1 MASRLKRASAC
12 ASASVDMETDK
23 VVIFSSRWSRLP
35 VPGIGMTYSPRT
47 FPKGRLPD
55 LAGFDRARQGD
66 DGLLDRHL
74 RVRTTQIIE
83 IGMVG
88 VQPPERIF

>member
-1 MASRLKRASAC
+1 MPASIA
-12 ASASVDMETDK
+12 
-23 VVIFSSRWSRLP
+23 
-35 VPGIGMTYSPRT
+35 
-47 FPKGRLPD
+47 
-55 LAGFDRARQGD
+55 RARGD

-74 RVRTTQIIE
+74 RVQTTQIIE